1 MLGDVRSCAIRA
13 CPASKHQTVGTE
25 DAVSDI
31 GQEGQPASPS
41 TLEFKSVQGGLKL
54 KSSFLQ
60 TAVCA
65 IAVITLVSNATAQT
79 SRGTA
84 VAVLDVSRVF
94 KEHTTFTKKMDSLKA
109 EAKEF
114 ERSINQQQQEIV
126 KRAKEVSEEY
136 SSSSLEFKRAEAEL
150 AQRQSDLRV
159 KLQLKRKEMLERE
172 AKLYYETY
180 QRMLQI
186 VNGLADKHQLSLVL

>member
-1 MLGDVRSCAIRA
+1 M
-13 CPASKHQTVGTE
+13 
-25 DAVSDI
+25 
-31 GQEGQPASPS
+31 
-41 TLEFKSVQGGLKL
+41 

-186 VNGLADKHQLSLVL
+186 VNGLADKHQLSLVLRFDSTPIDSDDRAVILNKINQFVVMQRRLDLTNAVIQQLDGIASR